1 MSKYLKD
8 PYHYYGL
15 LSELRLVDAD
25 TRERLFNEVMHE
37 DNENKFKNE
46 NKNLTKSKGVACI
59 CRLNNKKC
67 NHSCT
72 ASTLRFDHADL
83 WELDAEPYMFTF
95 QPYMFSKEEFKELST
110 YCRDNGLTYH
120 LHNFNFHYPAKCN
133 MIVVK
138 KNEIPIVYAD
148 EKQTQLSFK
157 CKYCKEVHNH
167 SKYEGHRV
175 AHCTNKN
182 SPYNDTGYIL
192 KIKK

>member
-1 MSKYLKD
+1 MVKYFD
-8 PYHYYGL
+8 YETQH
-15 LSELRLVDAD
+15 SEIVNQLNEHD
-25 TRERLFNEVMHE
+25 TDTIERIFNKVIHE
-37 DNENKFKNE
+37 RNLNKFKAQYGDLKKARGVNSIAR
-46 NKNLTKSKGVACI
+46 LTDNPQNSVA
-59 CRLNNKKC
+59 LN
-67 NHSCT
+67 
-72 ASTLRFDHADL
+72 FDHADL
-83 WELDAEPYMFTF
+83 WELDGEPYMFTF
-95 QPYMFSKEEFKELST
+95 QPYMFSKEEFKALSN
-110 YCRDNGLTYH
+110 YCRNNGLTYH